1 MDWTSVLASSVEA
14 LDWMSELVS
23 SVEALDCTLALGS
36 SGVLLD
42 CTSALASSVLS
53 SGWESELVSGPVFQ
67 SWLVSEHESDS
78 ASGGA
83 SDRESEMTLGHEMA
97 STLQLVSSQEVLDST
112 SELVSS

>member
-1 MDWTSVLASSVEA
+1 MSWGVLLDWTSVLASLVEA
-14 LDWMSELVS
+14 LDW
-23 SVEALDCTLALGS
+23 TLALGL

-42 CTSALASSVLS
+42 CMSVLASSVLS

-83 SDRESEMTLGHEMA
+83 SDRESEMMLGCEMA
-97 STLQLVSSQEVLDST
+97 RTSQLVSSQEVLDWML
-112 SELVSS
+112 ELVSS